1 MIKNKRSLKSK
12 CLLIIT
18 TLLISIASFSNIAL
32 AEENKEPKTAIKEI
46 NSFEDFFIFANA
58 SKGYDYAG
66 VKVVLNTDI
75 EIDSIHQDMLD
86 RYRIKHLTV
95 GSKDMPFRGTFDG
108 QGHTIKGLKYDAGI
122 IKDANSGLF
131 SFIENATVENLIV
144 EDAILDCAFQGGVIV
159 GHASNSILRNIT
171 VLNSKLHI
179 TTANNVLSLITNGG
193 FSGGGVA
200 GIIENTLMYNCEV
213 SGTEVVNNSTAGV
226 TGVGGEGLYMGA
238 LIGWAKDSTIEYC
251 RARANYA
258 GESEKELRN
267 TTVRND
273 YDIAVGALGGKSVYA
288 GGIVGGVN
296 GTTEII
302 DCFSTADVSF
312 DVRNYVAVGSGIAG
326 YAGGITA
333 ALRGNSKIERCHYA
347 GDISSY
353 QYNAVLVIPVIQHN
367 VNINGIARIVGN
379 ESQVI
384 NSYFK
389 PSAIKSGVTIGAIR
403 EEDNESHSAKDDE
416 AYVDIDFWESKG
428 YDFIGTNP
436 RISNK
441 YQEEHINKW
450 VMDEDLGI
458 PVHGSSIMA
467 TFDFPGA
474 GLVSIRPSALVHKES
489 ITDDPLNFA
498 IQGIH
503 PREKQET
510 TITLK
515 LNNGDETNP
524 DYRVTSWHRIANV
537 STHEI
542 DSVKRIHDKINDQTK
557 IVGTDGLLEITQP
570 IKDRD
575 LFIAD
580 VEAKVVFHDVD
591 GNPLGN
597 HTYWHRH
604 ETPLEDVK
612 PQKLNDS
619 IFFGWTTMGKLNDQQ
634 KMIGYSAISSTEL
647 NDIIQAGALYKTGDL
662 VEKPMK
668 LYPIYINSLA
678 NVITEFEGHE
688 QDAIDD
694 KTKREGVGY
703 TEVLVNDNDEVIIKA
718 LAEDGTT
725 NFPDG
730 YEFKGWYQRFDD
742 GSEYRVSEN
751 TEYIVPDTSKQVTY
765 IAKFE
770 YKVDYM
776 VKAFLGDSGGTF
788 KEPELYTTRYYSF
801 NEPFENIKGPE
812 FVLESVINWGLD
824 KSVDHSN
831 REECNDNFN
840 GSIVKPLTV
849 YSHNLVSGSSTANN
863 YTIRMRNDFPNSGFF
878 ASKYDGNGNF
888 EYTFTPTSDR
898 YHLQFWTL
906 ENLDKKKGWSYSDNP
921 MLTGHL
927 DNFDPYEGYSI
938 VSADVNFHKN
948 EQEIKTVQRRYDDP
962 IFRNEDYLHKYIYPI
977 TQTQV
982 DKNTYEG
989 NTISGTLNEE
999 KSYLNS
1005 EMQKDGYQFLGW
1017 ISRNEITDNEW
1028 NYIFD
1033 TGEWGVTSDP
1043 DKAKAYLLNPDWV
1056 DINSLPNKYKVK
1068 ETMDLYPV
1076 YAKYQITTTTNIEN
1090 ATNLPTGVN
1099 KPSIP
1104 TYQITANNKYGMANI
1119 TVVAENDKTAVIN
1132 GNPKNYQLVSL
1143 LCEVDGKTEK
1153 LPITQNN
1160 DGNYEYQ
1167 GEIKVGKAYKYI
1179 AIYSPAFVTYHLNDA
1194 DKTEIVIKDIGSDLG
1209 NALTPDFANISD
1221 VSYSYLA
1228 GWTTQAPENGVIW
1241 KFDTKQDFEQRGLNL
1256 VNKNTVVKTSM
1267 DLYPVFVKGN
1277 IIVNSNIDDIIKADG
1292 KNPLDYRNII
1302 RNKEGNLQL
1311 SVNQYPGYS
1320 FVGWYEDNQEL
1331 TKDKIKNLS
1340 KDELFSGKTYTAKFE
1355 KAHQVKYFDDDGNEI
1370 YSVNVINNSRSFVEN
1385 KMVGTEQ
1392 KEVMIDIDAFIK
1404 LSEKL
1409 QANEVFYEWE
1419 WGYIDNSGNYVKQ
1432 SWKEFKNKNITQ
1444 DMNLYPKI
1452 AIVNA
1457 KSSNDVDITNKL
1469 EYHITTANNDMG
1481 IELTSILKDV
1491 YHEPNLTLTLNGR
1504 LWDETSGKMVTK
1516 PTQKLATRVYVE
1528 KIIDPNNN
1536 EVDYKEASK
1545 GPIYTNN
1552 KGEAL
1557 HEFFGRI
1564 IVNKTYDDKTI
1575 NRNIFIDIIN
1585 DKGESIAVPVEVIN
1599 GIGTQTVILPI
1610 GDYTIN
1616 EDNRWS
1622 WRDESISNIK
1632 NPITLNIGD
1641 EVVIDIK
1648 NHQVNSKWFSDDSH
1662 NKNVFSKG
1670 VIRNEK

>member
-1 MIKNKRSLKSK
+1 MINAINSFIKKFFFIIALLLLSISSL
-12 CLLIIT
+12 
-18 TLLISIASFSNIAL
+18 SNIVF
-32 AEENKEPKTAIKEI
+32 AEENSKINTSIKEI
-46 NSFEDFFIFANA
+46 NSFEDFFIFAQA
-58 SKGYDYAG
+58 SKGYDYAN

-75 EIDSIHQDMLD
+75 VIDSINQAMLD
-86 RYRIKHLTV
+86 KYGIKHLTV

-122 IKDANSGLF
+122 IKDANTGLF

-144 EDAILDCAFQGGVIV
+144 EDAILDCAFQGGMIV
-159 GHASNSILRNIT
+159 GYANNSTLRNIT

-193 FSGGGVA
+193 FSGGGIA

-296 GTTEII
+296 GKTEII

-333 ALRGNSKIERCHYA
+333 ALRGESKIERCHFA
-347 GDISSY
+347 GDIKSY
-353 QYNAVLVIPVIQHN
+353 QYNAVLVVPIIQHN
-367 VNINGIARIVGN
+367 VNINGITRIFENSSVVN
-379 ESQVI
+379 

-389 PSAIKSGVTIGAIR
+389 PSVIKSGVTIPAV
-403 EEDNESHSAKDDE
+403 EDSNTESYCPQDDDT
-416 AYVDIDFWESKG
+416 YVNIDFWESKG
-428 YDFIGTNP
+428 YDFIGTES
-436 RISNK
+436 RFSNK
-441 YQEEHINKW
+441 YPEEHINKW

-467 TFDFPGA
+467 TFDFPSA
-474 GLVSIRPSALVHKES
+474 GLVSIRPSALIHKES

-503 PREKQET
+503 PREMQET

-515 LNNGDETNP
+515 LNNADEANP
-524 DYRVTSWHRIANV
+524 DYRIVSWHKIPNV

-542 DSVKRIHDKINDQTK
+542 DSVKKIHDKINDQTK
-557 IVGTDGLLEITQP
+557 IGGTEGLLEITQS
-570 IKDRD
+570 INDRD

-580 VEAKVVFHDVD
+580 IEAKVEFYDVD
-591 GNPLGN
+591 GNPFDN
-597 HTYWHRH
+597 HTYWHKY
-604 ETPLEDVK
+604 ETPLTSVT
-612 PQKLNDS
+612 PPKLNES

-634 KMIGYSAISSTEL
+634 KMIGYSSISSTEL
-647 NDIIQAGALYKTGDL
+647 NDIIQAGELYKAGDL
-662 VEKPMK
+662 VEKPLK

-718 LAEDGTT
+718 LAEDGTI

-927 DNFDPYEGYSI
+927 DIFDPYEGYAL

-962 IFRNEDYLHKYIYPI
+962 IFRNENYSHNYIYPI

-982 DKNTYEG
+982 DTNTYEG
-989 NTISGTLNEE
+989 NEISGKLNEE

-1005 EMQKDGYQFLGW
+1005 EMQKSGYEFLGW
-1017 ISRNEITDNEW
+1017 VSKNDITVNEC

-1033 TGEWGVTSDP
+1033 TGEWGVTSNP
-1043 DKAKAYLLNPDWV
+1043 DKARAYLLNPDWV
-1056 DINSLPNKYKVK
+1056 DINTLPNKYKVK

-1090 ATNLPTGVN
+1090 ATNLPEGVN

-1104 TYQITANNKYGMANI
+1104 SYQISASDKYGMANI

-1132 GNPKNYQLVSL
+1132 DNPKNYQLVSL
-1143 LCEVDGKTEK
+1143 LCEVDGKTQK
-1153 LPITQNN
+1153 LAITKNN
-1160 DGNYEYQ
+1160 DGNYEYS
-1167 GEIKVGKAYKYI
+1167 GEIIAGKSYKYT
-1179 AIYSPAFVTYHLNDA
+1179 AIYSPAFVKYHLNEA
-1194 DKTEIVIKDIGSDLG
+1194 DKTEVVIKDIGSNLG
-1209 NALTPDFANISD
+1209 ITLLPDFANITD
-1221 VSYSYLA
+1221 VVDAYFA
-1228 GWTTQAPENGVIW
+1228 GWTTEIPDNGVIW
-1241 KFDTKQDFEQRGLNL
+1241 KFNSKQDYDQKTLEL
-1256 VNKNTVVKTSM
+1256 VSKNTVVKNTM
-1267 DLYPVFVKGN
+1267 DLYPVFVN
-1277 IIVNSNIDDIIKADG
+1277 ANLIVNSNIDEIIKANNE
-1292 KNPLDYRNII
+1292 NPLDYRNLS
-1302 RNKEGNLQL
+1302 RGKDGTLQL
-1311 SVNQYPGYS
+1311 NINPYPGYS
-1320 FVGWYEDNQEL
+1320 FVGWYEGEQEL
-1331 TKDKIKNLS
+1331 TKDQIKNLS
-1340 KDELFSGKTYTAKFE
+1340 IDELFSDRTFTAKFE
-1355 KAHQVKYFDDDGNEI
+1355 KAHLVRYFDADGNEV
-1370 YSVNVINNSRSFVEN
+1370 YSINVVNNSRSFVEHQT
-1385 KMVGTEQ
+1385 VGTEQ
-1392 KEVMIDIDAFIK
+1392 VEVMIDNDAFVK
-1404 LSEKL
+1404 LYSKL
-1409 QANEVFYEWE
+1409 QSNEIFYEWE
-1419 WGYIDNSGNYVKQ
+1419 WAYTDNAGNNVKKPWSQ
-1432 SWKEFKNKNITQ
+1432 FKDIKITQ
-1444 DMNLYPKI
+1444 DMNLYPKL

-1457 KSSNDVDITNKL
+1457 KSSNDIDITDKL
-1469 EYHITTANNDMG
+1469 EYHMTSANNDMG
-1481 IELTSILKDV
+1481 SELTSILKDV
-1491 YHEPNLTLTLNGR
+1491 YHEPNLTLVINER
-1504 LWDETSGKMVTK
+1504 LWDEKQSMMVTK
-1516 PTQKLATRVYVE
+1516 HIQNLATRVYI
-1528 KIIDPNNN
+1528 KKTSASGNN
-1536 EVDYKEASK
+1536 EIEYKEASN
-1545 GPIYTNN
+1545 GPIYTNSE
-1552 KGEAL
+1552 GLAL
-1557 HEFFGRI
+1557 HEFNARI
-1564 IVNKTYDDKTI
+1564 IINKIYDDNNI
-1575 NRNIFIDIIN
+1575 NRNIFINIVN
-1585 DKGESIAVPVEVIN
+1585 SKNESLTIPLEVVD
-1599 GIGTQTVILPI
+1599 GVGKLALTLPI
-1610 GDYTIN
+1610 GDYVIN
-1616 EDNRWS
+1616 EDANWI
-1622 WRDESISNIK
+1622 WRDEAITNIT

-1641 EVVIDIK
+1641 EVTVNIK
-1648 NHQVNSKWFSDDSH
+1648 NNQVDNKWFSDEIRS
-1662 NKNVFSKG
+1662 KNIFK
-1670 VIRNEK
+1670 